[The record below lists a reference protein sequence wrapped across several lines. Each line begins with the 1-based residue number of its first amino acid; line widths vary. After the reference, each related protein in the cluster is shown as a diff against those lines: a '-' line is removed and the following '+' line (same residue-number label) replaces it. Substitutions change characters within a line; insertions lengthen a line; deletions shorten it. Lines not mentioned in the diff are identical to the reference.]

1 MKRILLLAAA
11 LAAAWTAAAKITLPE
26 IIGDNMVLQ
35 QNADVKLWGW
45 ADPHTAVKVD
55 ASWGARATAKSGG
68 DGRWEVM
75 LKTPAGGYEP
85 QRITIAGDGK
95 VELNDVLIGE
105 VWFAAGQ
112 SNMEMGVLGFH
123 NCPVARSNEV
133 IARADAWRGKVRY
146 VKIPKTA
153 SYTPEER
160 VAGRWNEFST
170 ETAPLCTAVGYFF
183 AEMLNDVLGV
193 PVGVIDCSW
202 GGSRVESWS
211 SRELLETYPDIDIT
225 EKGIVATDEWL
236 RPLVMYN
243 GMLHPVAG
251 YTVRGY
257 LWYQG
262 ESNVGAHAVYPE
274 RLANMV
280 KLWRGLWGQGELP
293 FYFVEIAP
301 FNYWGSDLSA
311 FLREAQCRAQD
322 VIPNSGM
329 VSTNDLVEPY
339 EWCNI
344 HPANKHDIG
353 YRLAYMALNRTYGKK
368 TVHCDSPR
376 FRSAEIADGK
386 VVVSL
391 DNAEYGFNRL
401 TGIEGFELCGSD
413 GVFCPADVAV
423 DAQMRLVVSSKEVP
437 EPTAVRYCFRNFQI
451 GNLANS
457 WGLPVI
463 PFRTD
468 DYPPRP

>member
-1 MKRILLLAAA
+1 MKRILLLIAA
-11 LAAAWTAAAKITLPE
+11 LAAAWNAAAKVDLPE

-35 QNADVKLWGW
+35 QNTEVRLWGW
-45 ADPHTAVKVD
+45 ADPRAAVKIE
-55 ASWGARATAKSGG
+55 ASWGAKCAVKSGD
-68 DGRWEVM
+68 DGRWEAM

-85 QRITIAGDGK
+85 QRITITSGERVTLD
-95 VELNDVLIGE
+95 NVLIGE

-112 SNMEMGVLGFH
+112 SNMEMGILGFH

-133 IARADAWRGKVRY
+133 IARADARRNKIHY

-153 SYTPEER
+153 SHTPQER
-160 VAGRWNEFST
+160 VAGRWNEFTS

-183 AEMLNDVLGV
+183 AEMLGDVLEV
-193 PVGVIDCSW
+193 PVGIIDCSW

-211 SRELLETYPDIDIT
+211 SRELLDTYPDIDCSEQAIAA
-225 EKGIVATDEWL
+225 VDEWL

-251 YTVRGY
+251 YTIRGY

-262 ESNVGAHAVYPE
+262 ESNVGAHTVYPE
-274 RLANMV
+274 RLNNMV
-280 KLWRGLWGQGELP
+280 GLWRKLWGQGELP

-322 VIPNSGM
+322 VIANSGM

-344 HPANKHDIG
+344 HPLNKHDIG

-368 TVHCDSPR
+368 NVRCDSPR
-376 FRSAEIADGK
+376 FRSMEIVDGK
-386 VVVSL
+386 AVVTL
-391 DNAEYGFNRL
+391 TNAEYGFNRL
-401 TGIEGFELCGSD
+401 VGIEGFELCGAD
-413 GVFCPADVAV
+413 GVFHPAQAAI
-423 DAQMRLVVSSKEVP
+423 DAQMRVVVSSDEVA
-437 EPTAVRYCFRNFQI
+437 EPVAVRYCFRNFKI
-451 GNLANS
+451 GNLANT

-468 DYPPRP
+468 DFQPRP

>member
-45 ADPHTAVKVD
+45 AAPHTAVKVD

-95 VELNDVLIGE
+95 VELNDILIGE

-133 IARADAWRGKVRY
+133 IARADARRGKVRY

-153 SYTPEER
+153 SYTPQER

-193 PVGVIDCSW
+193 PVGAIDCSW

-225 EKGIVATDEWL
+225 EKGIAATDEWL

-322 VIPNSGM
+322 VVPNSGM

-368 TVHCDSPR
+368 TVRCDSPR

-391 DNAEYGFNRL
+391 DHAEYGFNRL

-413 GVFCPADVAV
+413 GVFHPADVAV